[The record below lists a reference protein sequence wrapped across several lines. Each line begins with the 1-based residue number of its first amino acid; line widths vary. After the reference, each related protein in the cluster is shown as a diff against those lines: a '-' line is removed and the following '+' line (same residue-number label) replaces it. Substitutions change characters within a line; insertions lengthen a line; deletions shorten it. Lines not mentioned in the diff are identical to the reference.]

1 MEKKQKVKFHVTGCI
16 KNLKNIRAWENNNN
30 KISLRMQRE
39 SLNFLF
45 VFGFFLAFSTIHPT
59 ITYLVKHIFYLKS
72 IRQFKPAF

>member
-16 KNLKNIRAWENNNN
+16 KNQKNIRAWENNNN

-45 VFGFFLAFSTIHPT
+45 FWFLELFHPFLQQL
-59 ITYLVKHIFYLKS
+59 LV
-72 IRQFKPAF
+72 

>member
-45 VFGFFLAFSTIHPT
+45 VFGFLSFFNHSSNN
-59 ITYLVKHIFYLKS
+59 YLVKHIFYLKS